1 MAHDG
6 RLDPAQHGL
15 GDMDPGSF
23 RAAAHR
29 VADIVADYL
38 RDLESYRVLPD
49 VQPGEVRAR
58 FPAAPPRDPE
68 PLEAILA
75 DYLAHVQP
83 NITHWQH
90 PGFMAYFCSVAS
102 GPGILGEW
110 LAAGLNSNVMF
121 WRNAPASTEVEETV
135 VSWLRQMLG
144 LPDGWGGMF
153 TDTASI
159 SSLLSIT
166 AARHA
171 VPGLDARRQGLAGRP
186 DVGRLRLYC
195 SEEAH
200 SSIEKAA
207 IVTGVGT
214 EGVRRIPVDD
224 EYRMVPGELEQAIRE
239 DRAAGWLPFCV
250 VATLG
255 TTSSTSVDPV
265 GEIAEIASREEL
277 WLHVDAAYA
286 GAAALLPEKRP
297 LFAGWERADSI
308 VVNPHKWMF
317 TPFDASL
324 LLWRRGETFR
334 EAFNLRPEYLK
345 TGFED
350 RVHDFHEYGIQ
361 LGRRFRALKLWLMIR
376 WFGADGMA
384 ARVREHC
391 RQAGKLAAWFREQPD
406 WELLAPVHFSTL
418 CLRHV
423 PEGMHR
429 LPDGD
434 ERERALD
441 RHNEAIL
448 ARVNRD
454 GRIFLSHT
462 RLRDRY
468 TIRVTLGNPRA
479 TDAHVEL
486 CRRLLVE
493 AARVETSGFPG

>member
-1 MAHDG
+1 MAANKG
-6 RLDPAQHGL
+6 LDPAQHGL
-15 GDMDPGSF
+15 GDMDPEAF

-38 RDLESYRVLPD
+38 RDLESRPVLPR
-49 VQPGEVRAR
+49 VEPGEVRAR
-58 FPAAPPRDPE
+58 FPADPPRRPE
-68 PLEAILA
+68 PLGEILD

-135 VSWLRQMLG
+135 VSWLRGMLG
-144 LPDGWGGMF
+144 LPGEFDGML
-153 TDTASI
+153 TDTASV
-159 SSLLSIT
+159 SSLLAVT
-166 AARHA
+166 AARHV
-171 VPGLDARRQGLAGRP
+171 VPGLDARRRGLAGRP
-186 DVGRLRLYC
+186 DAGPLRLYC

-224 EYRMVPGELEQAIRE
+224 EYRMLPEELARAIRE
-239 DRAAGWLPFCV
+239 DRQAGALPFCV
-250 VATLG
+250 VATIG
-255 TTSSTSVDPV
+255 TTSSTSIDPV
-265 GEIAEIASREEL
+265 DRIADIAAREGL

-286 GAAALLPEKRP
+286 GSAALLPEKRP

-324 LLWRRGETFR
+324 LLWRRP
-334 EAFNLRPEYLK
+334 EAFRGAFSLRPEYLR
-345 TGFED
+345 TGLEG
-350 RVHDFHEYGIQ
+350 RVHDYHEYGIQ

-376 WFGADGMA
+376 WFGVDGMA
-384 ARVREHC
+384 ARIREHC
-391 RQAGKLAAWFREQPD
+391 RQAADLARHFRESPG

-423 PEGMHR
+423 PAAARE
-429 LPDGD
+429 LPPG
-434 ERERALD
+434 EARERALD

-448 ARVNRD
+448 SRVNRD

-462 RLRDRY
+462 RLRGRY
-468 TIRVTLGNPRA
+468 TVRVTLGNPRA
-479 TDAHVEL
+479 TGEHVAR
-486 CRRLLVE
+486 CRDLLEE
-493 AARVETSGFPG
+493 AARQEERRFPG